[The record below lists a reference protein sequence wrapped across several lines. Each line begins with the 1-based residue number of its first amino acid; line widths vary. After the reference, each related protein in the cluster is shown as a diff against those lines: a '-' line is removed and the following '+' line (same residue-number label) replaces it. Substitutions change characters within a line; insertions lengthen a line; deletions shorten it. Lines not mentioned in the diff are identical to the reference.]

1 MYFVFVPVP
10 ISIQLPPGSQVVS
23 FDALPEEVK
32 AKFAQQLRDAAQP
45 GDNLAIAETEPDEPV
60 ESSDER
66 RFLERC
72 FDLPE
77 QGN

>member
-10 ISIQLPPGSQVVS
+10 VSIQLPPGSQVVS

-32 AKFAQQLRDAAQP
+32 AQFALQLQNATQP
-45 GDNLAIAETEPDEPV
+45 SDNLAIAESEPAQPEEATDQ
-60 ESSDER
+60 R
-66 RFLERC
+66 QFLERC
-72 FDLPE
+72 FELPE